1 MNLNGQI
8 LFDKY
13 RYRNDPL
20 KHDLIKI
27 NNYNKIYYFPNLED
41 IGCSI
46 IVEITD
52 LLQNIFYILQTDIL
66 KFDDKLIKDYDE
78 FYKKGYITFP
88 VKIISYYRHSSLTPI
103 INIDNY
109 NSKLIIS
116 TDFIQFDTSD
126 MFLKNSILPPFIIVP
141 LTPKF
146 YISTSISSTRCI
158 LLSTTTYTIKFYPI
172 SQYQRNLIIYII
184 KRIYNEYNL
193 IIISDLFN
201 KYDIKKEE
209 YIKYYQNIE
218 TSSFYTLL
226 KLIEDE
232 YYSVINYLR
241 NKMIKKNFKI
251 IELKKKINDIE
262 LKCLTSNSKLNNKTE
277 EYIKIIHSLTSELIR
292 KDKIIDKLFKKSKN
306 II

>member
-1 MNLNGQI
+1 
-8 LFDKY
+8 
-13 RYRNDPL
+13 
-20 KHDLIKI
+20 
-27 NNYNKIYYFPNLED
+27 
-41 IGCSI
+41 
-46 IVEITD
+46 
-52 LLQNIFYILQTDIL
+52 
-66 KFDDKLIKDYDE
+66 
-78 FYKKGYITFP
+78 
-88 VKIISYYRHSSLTPI
+88 
-103 INIDNY
+103 
-109 NSKLIIS
+109 
-116 TDFIQFDTSD
+116 
-126 MFLKNSILPPFIIVP
+126 MFLKNSILPPFLIVP

-172 SQYQRNLIIYII
+172 SHYQRNLIIYII

-193 IIISDLFN
+193 IIVTDLFN
-201 KYDIKKEE
+201 KYDITKEE

-251 IELKKKINDIE
+251 IELEKKINDIE